1 MKRFTETLKWQD
13 PWFRRLSANAKM
25 LWLYIIDHADHIG
38 LVELD
43 DEFVS
48 QDCGLKITDKHIIE
62 LGDRIELVSGR
73 KYYIPKFIHF
83 QYGTLSE
90 SCPAHKKVIQSV
102 KNNSLFCDSLGYHY
116 PSTRVVDRVTDT
128 LQDINKD
135 KDKDKEEDM
144 EEESNGRETESKPK
158 GTAEEFKAYSV
169 SLGLTEND
177 GEFLHSYFEGNG
189 WMRGKS
195 PIKDWKAAF
204 RTWKIQKWLPSQKEA
219 ANHIKPRQLSKYD
232 IL

>member
-1 MKRFTETLKWQD
+1 
-13 PWFRRLSANAKM
+13 M

-38 LVELD
+38 LVEID
-43 DEFVS
+43 EEFVS
-48 QDCGLKITDKHIIE
+48 QDCGLKIADKHITE

-144 EEESNGRETESKPK
+144 EEESNGKETESKPK
-158 GTAEEFKAYSV
+158 GTAEEFKSYSL

-219 ANHIKPRQLSKYD
+219 NHIKPRQLSKYD

>member
-1 MKRFTETLKWQD
+1 
-13 PWFRRLSANAKM
+13 M

-38 LVELD
+38 LVEID

-90 SCPAHKKVIQSV
+90 SCPAHKKVIQGV

-144 EEESNGRETESKPK
+144 EEESNGKETESKPK
-158 GTAEEFKAYSV
+158 GTLEEFQSYSV

-204 RTWKIQKWLPSQKEA
+204 RTWKIQKWLPSQKEV

>member
-25 LWLYIIDHADHIG
+25 LWLYIIDHADNIG
-38 LVELD
+38 LVEID
-43 DEFVS
+43 EEFVS
-48 QDCGLKITDKHIIE
+48 QDCGLKIADKHITE
-62 LGDRIELVSGR
+62 LGDRIELVSSR
-73 KYYIPKFIHF
+73 KYYIPKFIQF

-135 KDKDKEEDM
+135 KDKDKEEDT
-144 EEESNGRETESKPK
+144 EEERNGIETESKPK
-158 GTAEEFKAYSV
+158 GTVEEFQSYSL

-204 RTWKIQKWLPSQKEA
+204 KTWKIQKWLPSQKE

>member
-135 KDKDKEEDM
+135 KDKEEDM
-144 EEESNGRETESKPK
+144 EEESNGKETESKPK

>member
-13 PWFRRLSANAKM
+13 PWFRRLSSNAKM

-38 LVELD
+38 LVEID
-43 DEFVS
+43 EEFVS
-48 QDCGLKITDKHIIE
+48 QDCGLKIADKHITE
-62 LGDRIELVSGR
+62 LGDRIELVFGR
-73 KYYIPKFIHF
+73 KYYIPKFIQF

-128 LQDINKD
+128 LQDID
-135 KDKDKEEDM
+135 KDKDKEEDT
-144 EEESNGRETESKPK
+144 EEDKNGNEAK
-158 GTAEEFKAYSV
+158 GTVEEFQSYAL

-177 GEFLHSYFEGNG
+177 GEFLHSYFEGNATDG
-189 WMRGKS
+189 
-195 PIKDWKAAF
+195 
-204 RTWKIQKWLPSQKEA
+204 
-219 ANHIKPRQLSKYD
+219 
-232 IL
+232 

>member
-38 LVELD
+38 LVEID
-43 DEFVS
+43 EEFVS
-48 QDCGLKITDKHIIE
+48 QDCGLKIADKHITE

-73 KYYIPKFIHF
+73 KYYIPKFIQF

-128 LQDINKD
+128 LQNIDKD

-144 EEESNGRETESKPK
+144 EEDKNRNEPK
-158 GTAEEFKAYSV
+158 GTVEEFQSYSL

-219 ANHIKPRQLSKYD
+219 NHIKPRQLSQYD
-232 IL
+232 RL

>member
-13 PWFRRLSANAKM
+13 PWFRRLSSNAKM

-38 LVELD
+38 LVEID
-43 DEFVS
+43 EEFVS
-48 QDCGLKITDKHIIE
+48 QDCGLKIADKHITE

-73 KYYIPKFIHF
+73 KYYIPKFIQF

-116 PSTRVVDRVTDT
+116 PSTRVLDRVTDT

-135 KDKDKEEDM
+135 KDMEEDKEEDK
-144 EEESNGRETESKPK
+144 NGNEAK
-158 GTAEEFKAYSV
+158 GTAEDFKSYSV
-169 SLGLTEND
+169 SLGLTQND

-219 ANHIKPRQLSKYD
+219 NHIKLRQLSKYD
-232 IL
+232 FL